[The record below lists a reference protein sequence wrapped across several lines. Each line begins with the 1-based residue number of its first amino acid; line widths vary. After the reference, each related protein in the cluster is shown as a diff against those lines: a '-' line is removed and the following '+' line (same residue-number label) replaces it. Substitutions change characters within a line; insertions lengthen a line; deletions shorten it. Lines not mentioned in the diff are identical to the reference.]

1 MISGVPTRNLETSK
15 LQHSLIQKI
24 ATICLTLETLTLKN
38 YYNSKIQDNPVAFI
52 QNLFS
57 EHMYIMQ

>member
-1 MISGVPTRNLETSK
+1 MISEVPTQNLETSK
-15 LQHSLIQKI
+15 LQHNLIQKI
-24 ATICLTLETLTLKN
+24 ATLCLTLETFTLKN

-52 QNLFS
+52 QMFF